1 MSQRTKTELLQHWR
15 PRYRRSGRPRKQHIL
30 DEFCALTGSS
40 RKHAIKLLNGQA
52 GRRQNPPGRKLIYT
66 PEVVEPLKQIWL
78 CCAPTSSA
86 RSCCTRP
93 YQTGSGSTN
102 NVLDD

>member
-40 RKHAIKLLNGQA
+40 RKHAIRLLNGQA
-52 GRRQNPPGRKLIYT
+52 GCRQNPVWSQY
-66 PEVVEPLKQIWL
+66 
-78 CCAPTSSA
+78 SS
-86 RSCCTRP
+86 
-93 YQTGSGSTN
+93 G
-102 NVLDD
+102 